1 MFEQKAPATVPVQGI
16 AVPVVE
22 YKGQRVVT
30 FAMIDKVHQRPEGT
44 ARYRFRDNRG
54 RFIEGE
60 DYFYVID
67 PKGLGE
73 IRPTGVLP
81 EAANNIT
88 LLTESGYLMLVKSFS
103 DDLAWEVQRALVKC
117 YFRAPRTQPADFD
130 AVLSDPAS
138 LRGLLLVY
146 TEKVLALEETVR
158 EQAPKVAFH
167 DAVTEAENAQ
177 TMRDAAKVLGTGQN
191 RLFGLLRSRGILM
204 RDNRP
209 YQRYIDAGYFR
220 VVERVHE
227 GCGMPMTYTKTLVT
241 GKGLAYL
248 QKQLAASP

>member
-30 FAMIDKVHQRPEGT
+30 FAMIDAVHKRPEGT
-44 ARYRFRDNRG
+44 AKSRFWDNRSHFLHDEDFYLVDFAQKNVFRTFG
-54 RFIEGE
+54 IE
-60 DYFYVID
+60 V
-67 PKGLGE
+67 PSRGL
-73 IRPTGVLP
+73 TV
-81 EAANNIT
+81 
-88 LLTESGYLMLVKSFS
+88 LTESGYLMLVKSFT
-103 DDLAWEVQRALVKC
+103 DDLAWDVQRALVKC
-117 YFRAPRTQPADFD
+117 YFRVPHISMADVD
-130 AVLSDPAS
+130 AVFSDPGR

-146 TEKVLALEETVR
+146 TEKVLALEEQVR

-167 DAVTEAENAQ
+167 DAVAEAENSQ
-177 TMRDAAKVLGTGQN
+177 TMREAAKVLGTGQN
-191 RLFGLLRSRGILM
+191 RLFDFLRSHGILM
-204 RDNRP
+204 RNNMP

-227 GCGMPMTYTKTLVT
+227 GRGMPMTYTKTLVT

-248 QKQLAASP
+248 QKQMAGSP

>member
-1 MFEQKAPATVPVQGI
+1 MFEQTAPATVPVQGI

-30 FAMIDKVHQRPEGT
+30 FAMIDAVHKRPEGT
-44 ARYRFRDNRG
+44 AKSRFWDNRSHFLQDDDFYLVDFAQKNVF
-54 RFIEGE
+54 RTFDIE
-60 DYFYVID
+60 V
-67 PKGLGE
+67 PPRGL
-73 IRPTGVLP
+73 TV
-81 EAANNIT
+81 
-88 LLTESGYLMLVKSFS
+88 LTESGYLMLVKSFT
-103 DDLAWEVQRALVKC
+103 DDLAWDVQRALVKC

-227 GCGMPMTYTKTLVT
+227 GRGMPMTYTKTLVT

>member
-30 FAMIDKVHQRPEGT
+30 FTMIDKVHRRPEKT
-44 ARYRFRDNRG
+44 ALKRFNDNRS
-54 RFIEGE
+54 RFTEGE
-60 DYFYVID
+60 DFYLVDFAQRSVFRTFEIEV
-67 PKGLGE
+67 PPRGL
-73 IRPTGVLP
+73 IV
-81 EAANNIT
+81 
-88 LLTESGYLMLVKSFS
+88 LTESGYLMLVKSFT
-103 DDLAWEVQRALVKC
+103 DDLAWDVQRTLVKS
-117 YFRAPRTQPADFD
+117 YFRAKSGQQPD
-130 AVLSDPAS
+130 LHTMLGDPAC
-138 LRGLLLVY
+138 LRGLLLEY
-146 TEKVLALEETVR
+146 TERVIALEQTVR

>member
-30 FAMIDKVHQRPEGT
+30 FTMIDKVHRRPEKT
-44 ARYRFRDNRG
+44 ALKRFNDNRS
-54 RFIEGE
+54 RFTEGE
-60 DYFYVID
+60 DFYLVDFAQRSVFRTFEIEV
-67 PKGLGE
+67 PPRGL
-73 IRPTGVLP
+73 IV
-81 EAANNIT
+81 
-88 LLTESGYLMLVKSFS
+88 LTESGYLMLVKSFT
-103 DDLAWEVQRALVKC
+103 DDLAWDVQRTLVKS
-117 YFRAPRTQPADFD
+117 YFRAKSGQQPD
-130 AVLSDPAS
+130 LHTMLGDPAC
-138 LRGLLLVY
+138 LRGLLLEY
-146 TEKVLALEETVR
+146 TERVIALEQTVR

-227 GCGMPMTYTKTLVT
+227 GRGMPMTYTKTLVT

>member
-22 YKGQRVVT
+22 CKGQRVVT
-30 FAMIDKVHQRPEGT
+30 FAIIDAVHKRPEGT
-44 ARYRFRDNRG
+44 ARRTFQANRS
-54 RFIEGE
+54 RFIENE
-60 DYFYVID
+60 DFYVLDSISLNEFRTH
-67 PKGLGE
+67 GIFGE
-73 IRPTGVLP
+73 SAQHGMV
-81 EAANNIT
+81 
-88 LLTESGYLMLVKSFS
+88 LTESGYLMLVKSFT
-103 DDLAWEVQRALVKC
+103 DDLAWDVQRALVKC

-227 GCGMPMTYTKTLVT
+227 GRGMPMTYTKTLVT